1 MSICSKKNQVTQLML
16 DIQRI
21 WKRELNFTTS
31 EKGPNL
37 PEVENGSSF
46 TAKPFGTK
54 VKLYLEKII

>member
-16 DIQRI
+16 DIQKI

-37 PEVENGSSF
+37 PGVENG
-46 TAKPFGTK
+46 A
-54 VKLYLEKII
+54 YLQRSRLEQR

>member
-1 MSICSKKNQVTQLML
+1 MFICSKKYQATQLML
-16 DIQRI
+16 DIQKI

-37 PEVENGSSF
+37 PGVENGSSF

-54 VKLYLEKII
+54 VKLYLERII